1 MTRLT
6 PYRITSLTAFRQSTA
21 EGMHWVHGQGNR
33 LWITRYGRA
42 VAALV
47 PMHQCE
53 QLEIWETRSLR
64 EERARLEDQYRR
76 WKRLKGQGEE
86 PALFNWDLRDQ
97 LRE

>member
-6 PYRITSLTAFRQSTA
+6 PYRITSLTEFRQSCGD
-21 EGMHWVHGQGNR
+21 GMHWVHGMGNR

-53 QLEIWETRSLR
+53 LLETWETRSLR
-64 EERARLEDQYRR
+64 EERTRMEDNYRR
-76 WKRLKGQGEE
+76 WKRVKGATDE
-86 PALFNWDLRDQ
+86 PALFNWNLRDQ